1 MNEKIDINYIAK
13 KANVSR
19 STVSRVLT
27 KKTNVKEST
36 REKVEQVMAELN
48 YHPNSMARGLATG
61 KQNIIALVVSDIRN
75 PFYAQLVWTISTSL
89 REKGYLM
96 TLYNSADMTR
106 KDRESLWSLLDYG
119 FSGLIMADARKED
132 DFSQFLKQADCP
144 IVLVNRTLGIAN
156 TYDTIT
162 LDNMQGGYLAT
173 KHLLELGHRRIAML
187 HNMQGGY
194 LATKH
199 LLELGHRR
207 IAMLR
212 GPEISTTSQG
222 RYEGYVYALQE
233 AGIPL
238 DKTLIRAG
246 KLNMEFGREFA
257 KKIILHS
264 DNPPS
269 AVFVGGDFTC
279 YGLMDACI
287 RAGIRI
293 PEDLSIVSFDDI
305 PFSDTAMV
313 NLTTISHPYTQIG
326 ELVAK
331 KIVHRIEHPDA
342 PVEQIT
348 LLPTLVK
355 RGSTAPYKK

>member
-162 LDNMQGGYLAT
+162 LDN
-173 KHLLELGHRRIAML
+173 I
-187 HNMQGGY
+187 QGGY

-212 GPEISTTSQG
+212 GPELSTTSQG

-331 KIVHRIEHPDA
+331 KIVHRIEQPDA

>member
-162 LDNMQGGYLAT
+162 LDN
-173 KHLLELGHRRIAML
+173 I
-187 HNMQGGY
+187 QGGY

-238 DKTLIRAG
+238 DKTL
-246 KLNMEFGREFA
+246 
-257 KKIILHS
+257 ILHS

-331 KIVHRIEHPDA
+331 KIVHRIEQPDA